1 MNKEE
6 TQKILTILRVN
17 YPNNFKSVANKNDM
31 DLIVDTWDIQFKSYT
46 LDEVFNAIMSIIAT
60 DTSGFA
66 PSIGRVKD
74 ELNKKYKDSVMTDEE
89 AWSIVLNSAKCNPT
103 KAKSNFE
110 ALPGNIKKAVKH
122 PKFLESLGNANIS
135 SQGTFKK
142 DFVKNYNET
151 IENDYQE
158 MNANSITR
166 LEFCKRNAIP
176 GETIK
181 ALNGVVD
188 LKQIESKQLKYDEE
202 R

>member
-1 MNKEE
+1 MTTENVKSILALLIANYSNSFKNVEKKDMELIVKTWE
-6 TQKILTILRVN
+6 TQ
-17 YPNNFKSVANKNDM
+17 FKD
-31 DLIVDTWDIQFKSYT
+31 YT
-46 LDEVFNAIMSIIAT
+46 LDEVFNAIMSIIAN
-60 DTSGFA
+60 DTSNFA

-74 ELNKKYKDSVMTDEE
+74 ELNKKFKESVMPSEE
-89 AWSIVLNSAKCNPT
+89 AWSIVLNKASCNPI
-103 KAKSNFE
+103 KARANFE

-142 DFVKNYNET
+142 DFVKNYNEI
-151 IENDYQE
+151 IENDYQK

-166 LEFCKRNAIP
+166 LEFCERNAIP

-181 ALNGVVD
+181 ALTGVTD
-188 LKQIESKQLKYDEE
+188 LKQI

>member
-17 YPNNFKSVANKNDM
+17 YPNSFKSVANKNDM
-31 DLIVDTWDIQFKSYT
+31 NLIVDTWDLQFKNYT
-46 LDEVFNAIMSIIAT
+46 LDEVLNAIMSIIAT

-89 AWSIVLNSAKCNPT
+89 AWSIVLNKASCNPA
-103 KAKSNFE
+103 KAKDNFE

-122 PKFLESLGNANIS
+122 PKFLESLGNANINN
-135 SQGTFKK
+135 QGTFKK
-142 DFVKNYNET
+142 DFVKSYKEI

-166 LEFCKRNAIP
+166 LEFCERNAIP

-181 ALNGVVD
+181 ALTGATD
-188 LKQIESKQLKYDEE
+188 LKQIETK
-202 R
+202 

>member
-188 LKQIESKQLKYDEE
+188 LKQIESK
-202 R
+202 

>member
-1 MNKEE
+1 MTRENVKSVLALLMANYSNSFKNVEKQDMELIIKTWE
-6 TQKILTILRVN
+6 TQ
-17 YPNNFKSVANKNDM
+17 FKN
-31 DLIVDTWDIQFKSYT
+31 YT
-46 LDEVFNAIMSIIAT
+46 LEDVFNAIMSIMAN

-66 PSIGRVKD
+66 PSIGRIKE
-74 ELNKKYKDSVMTDEE
+74 ELNKKYKESVMPSEE
-89 AWSIVLNSAKCNPT
+89 AWSIVLSKASCNPT
-103 KAKSNFE
+103 KARANFE

-142 DFVKNYNET
+142 DFVKSYKET

-158 MNANSITR
+158 MNANKITR

-181 ALNGVVD
+181 ALNGVAD
-188 LKQIESKQLKYDEE
+188 LKQIESK
-202 R
+202 

>member
-31 DLIVDTWDIQFKSYT
+31 DLIVDTWDIQFKNYT

-66 PSIGRVKD
+66 PSIGMVKD

-89 AWSIVLNSAKCNPT
+89 AWGIVLNSAKCNPA
-103 KAKSNFE
+103 KARANFE
-110 ALPGNIKKAVKH
+110 TLPGNIKKAVKH
-122 PKFLESLGNANIS
+122 PKFLESLGYAGKKD
-135 SQGTFKK
+135 QGTFKK
-142 DFVKNYNET
+142 DFVKSYKET
-151 IENDYQE
+151 IENDYQG
-158 MNANSITR
+158 MNANKITR

-181 ALNGVVD
+181 VLNGVAD
-188 LKQIESKQLKYDEE
+188 LKQIETK
-202 R
+202 

>member
-135 SQGTFKK
+135 SQGIFKK
-142 DFVKNYNET
+142 DFVKNYNES

-188 LKQIESKQLKYDEE
+188 LKQIESK
-202 R
+202 

>member
-1 MNKEE
+1 MINKEE

-158 MNANSITR
+158 MNVNSITR

-188 LKQIESKQLKYDEE
+188 LKQIESK
-202 R
+202 

>member
-142 DFVKNYNET
+142 DFVKNYNDT

-188 LKQIESKQLKYDEE
+188 LKQIESK
-202 R
+202 

>member
-31 DLIVDTWDIQFKSYT
+31 DLIVDTWDIQFKNYT

-89 AWSIVLNSAKCNPT
+89 AWSIVLNSAKCNPA
-103 KAKSNFE
+103 KASANFE
-110 ALPGNIKKAVKH
+110 TLPGNIKKAVKH
-122 PKFLESLGNANIS
+122 PKFLESLGYAGKKN
-135 SQGTFKK
+135 QGTFKK
-142 DFVKNYNET
+142 DFVKNYNDI

-166 LEFCKRNAIP
+166 LEFCERNAIP

-188 LKQIESKQLKYDEE
+188 LKQIESK
-202 R
+202 

>member
-89 AWSIVLNSAKCNPT
+89 AWSIVLNSAKCNPA

-181 ALNGVVD
+181 ALNWVVD
-188 LKQIESKQLKYDEE
+188 LKQIESK
-202 R
+202 

>member
-1 MNKEE
+1 MTRENVKSVLALLMANYSNSFKNVEKQDMELIIKTWE
-6 TQKILTILRVN
+6 TQ
-17 YPNNFKSVANKNDM
+17 FKN
-31 DLIVDTWDIQFKSYT
+31 YT
-46 LDEVFNAIMSIIAT
+46 LEDVFNAIMSIMAN
-60 DTSGFA
+60 DTSNFA

-74 ELNKKYKDSVMTDEE
+74 ELNKKFKESVMPSEE
-89 AWSIVLNSAKCNPT
+89 AWSIVLNKASCNPI
-103 KAKSNFE
+103 KARANFE

-142 DFVKNYNET
+142 DFVKSYKET

-158 MNANSITR
+158 MNANKITR

-181 ALNGVVD
+181 ALNGVAD
-188 LKQIESKQLKYDEE
+188 LKQIESK
-202 R
+202 

>member
-1 MNKEE
+1 MTTENVKSILALLMANYSNSFKNVEKKDMELIIKTWE
-6 TQKILTILRVN
+6 T
-17 YPNNFKSVANKNDM
+17 
-31 DLIVDTWDIQFKSYT
+31 QFKSYT
-46 LDEVFNAIMSIIAT
+46 LDEVFNAIMSIIGN
-60 DTSGFA
+60 DTSNFA
-66 PSIGRVKD
+66 PSIGRIKE
-74 ELNKKYKDSVMTDEE
+74 ELNKKYKGSVMPSEE
-89 AWSIVLNSAKCNPT
+89 AWSIVLNKASCNPI
-103 KAKSNFE
+103 KARANFE

-142 DFVKNYNET
+142 DFVKNYNEI

-181 ALNGVVD
+181 ALTGVTD
-188 LKQIESKQLKYDEE
+188 LKQI

>member
-6 TQKILTILRVN
+6 TQKNLTILRVN

-188 LKQIESKQLKYDEE
+188 LKQIESK
-202 R
+202 

>member
-46 LDEVFNAIMSIIAT
+46 LDEVFNAIMSIIAI

-188 LKQIESKQLKYDEE
+188 LKQIESK
-202 R
+202 

>member
-1 MNKEE
+1 MTTENVKS
-6 TQKILTILRVN
+6 ILALLMAN
-17 YPNNFKSVANKNDM
+17 YSNSFKNVEKKDM
-31 DLIVDTWDIQFKSYT
+31 ELIIKTWEAQFKSYT
-46 LDEVFNAIMSIIAT
+46 LDEVFNAIMSIMGN
-60 DTSGFA
+60 DTSNFA

-74 ELNKKYKDSVMTDEE
+74 ELNKKFKESVMPSEE
-89 AWSIVLNSAKCNPT
+89 AWSIVLNKASCNPI
-103 KAKSNFE
+103 KARANFE

-142 DFVKNYNET
+142 DFVKNYNEI

-181 ALNGVVD
+181 ALNGVAD
-188 LKQIESKQLKYDEE
+188 LKQIESK
-202 R
+202 

>member
-31 DLIVDTWDIQFKSYT
+31 NLIVDTWDIQFKSYT

-188 LKQIESKQLKYDEE
+188 LKQIESK
-202 R
+202 

>member
-31 DLIVDTWDIQFKSYT
+31 DLIVDTWNIQFKNYT

-66 PSIGRVKD
+66 PSIGSIKD

-89 AWSIVLNSAKCNPT
+89 AWSIVLNSAKCNPA
-103 KAKSNFE
+103 KAKDNFE

-122 PKFLESLGNANIS
+122 PKFLESLGYAGKKN
-135 SQGTFKK
+135 QGTFKK
-142 DFVKNYNET
+142 DFVKSYKET

-158 MNANSITR
+158 MNANKITR
-166 LEFCKRNAIP
+166 LEFCERNAIP
-176 GETIK
+176 KETIK
-181 ALNGVVD
+181 SLNGVID
-188 LKQIESKQLKYDEE
+188 LKQIETK
-202 R
+202 

>member
-188 LKQIESKQLKYDEE
+188 LKQIESI
-202 R
+202 

>member
-31 DLIVDTWDIQFKSYT
+31 DLIVDTWDIQFKNYT

-89 AWSIVLNSAKCNPT
+89 AWSIVLNSAKCNSA
-103 KAKSNFE
+103 KARANFE
-110 ALPGNIKKAVKH
+110 TLPGNIKKAVKH
-122 PKFLESLGNANIS
+122 PKFLESLGYADKKN
-135 SQGTFKK
+135 QGTFKK
-142 DFVKNYNET
+142 DFVKNYNDI

-166 LEFCKRNAIP
+166 LEFCERNAIP

-188 LKQIESKQLKYDEE
+188 LKQIESK
-202 R
+202 